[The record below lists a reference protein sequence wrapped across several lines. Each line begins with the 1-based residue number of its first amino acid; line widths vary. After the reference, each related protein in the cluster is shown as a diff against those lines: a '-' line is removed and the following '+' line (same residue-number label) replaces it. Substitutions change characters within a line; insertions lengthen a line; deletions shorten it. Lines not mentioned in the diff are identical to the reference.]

1 MAHYRSQKQVNL
13 RWQRGSQNSTLR
25 PSPLQA
31 WQQGHK
37 HWLQHLQ
44 HFKGPAMPSAGH
56 DNAKILRDLFE
67 GTGVL
72 SALDHSKIEGANDPE
87 ARAVDYQA
95 SRVARQAAEALRLSR
110 QECQQVG

>member
-1 MAHYRSQKQVNL
+1 MS
-13 RWQRGSQNSTLR
+13 
-25 PSPLQA
+25 
-31 WQQGHK
+31 
-37 HWLQHLQ
+37 
-44 HFKGPAMPSAGH
+44 SAGH

-95 SRVARQAAEALRLSR
+95 SRVARRAAEALRLSR